1 MQLVELF
8 EDSDLD
14 IFGGQRSRESFDRMA
29 AGVPKHAAFCF
40 GRMNPPT
47 IGHRALLEKTAES
60 AMGGEYYIFASKSHD
75 PKKNPLEY
83 TEKLYFLK
91 QMFPEFAQHIVTDPD
106 IKTPLLAAEWL
117 YQKGIR
123 SFSFVAGSDR
133 LQEYGKLMEAWNSP
147 AVRAKA
153 NREPVYIQMISSGER
168 EDGAEG
174 LSGISASNARKAAQ
188 DGNFK
193 TFMSTTGTEGKLA
206 KKLYTAVRKGM
217 GIDQDRSD

>member
-8 EDSDLD
+8 EDRELD

-29 AGVPKHAAFCF
+29 AGAPKHAAFCF

-47 IGHRALLEKTAES
+47 QGHKALLEKTAES
-60 AMGGEYYIFASKSHD
+60 AMGGDYYIFASKSQD
-75 PKKNPLEY
+75 PKKNPLSY
-83 TEKLYFLK
+83 DEKIKFIK
-91 QMFPEFAQHIVTDPD
+91 AMFPEFAQHIVDDPA

-123 SFSFVAGSDR
+123 SFTLVAGSDR

-153 NREPVYIQMISSGER
+153 NREPVYIQLVSSGER

-188 DGNFK
+188 DGNIQ
-193 TFMSTTGTEGKLA
+193 TFMTTTGTSGQLA
-206 KKLYTAVRKGM
+206 KKLYHAVRQGM
-217 GIDQDRSD
+217 GIAED